1 MTAPIRVTALCG
13 SLRKASYNAAAL
25 RVAIDVAPQGMTI
38 TPAEIGDLPL
48 YNDDIK
54 QQGFPAPVQRLGK
67 AILEAD
73 ALLIVTPEYNFSIPG
88 VLKNAIDWVSRMQP
102 QPFDGKPVAIMGAAM
117 GPLGTGRAQY
127 DLRKMLVYLNAHTV
141 NKPEVFIGMA
151 QNKFDAEGK
160 LTDETTRGFIKQ
172 LTEALAAW
180 TIKLR
185 G

>member
-1 MTAPIRVTALCG
+1 MTAPIRVAALCG

-25 RVAIDVAPQGMTI
+25 RVAIDVAPAGMTI
-38 TPAEIGDLPL
+38 VPQDIGDLPL
-48 YNDDIK
+48 YNDDLK
-54 QQGFPAPVQRLGK
+54 AQGFPAPVQRLGK

-73 ALLIVTPEYNFSIPG
+73 AVLIVTPEYNFSVPG

-102 QPFDGKPVAIMGAAM
+102 QPFDGKPAAIMGAAM